1 MMSRRIRPATLT
13 AGAIVLAM
21 ALWPVRAEAHLNS
34 TGLGPAY
41 DGAVHLLFSPEDLV
55 PAFALALLAG
65 LRGATY
71 GRLTLFA
78 LPTAWLTGGFAGI
91 AAGHGSGT
99 AAAAVSFVLLGAL
112 VAMDA
117 RLSVRMLAALAVSV
131 GLVHGF
137 VNGADMRP
145 FGVGVQALCGLASA
159 LFVLT
164 TLVVAFV
171 VQLRQP
177 WSRIAV
183 RVLGSWIAASG
194 LLMLGWAM
202 HTTR

>member
-1 MMSRRIRPATLT
+1 MMSRHIRSATVT

-21 ALWPVRAEAHLNS
+21 ALCPVRAEAHLNS

-41 DGAVHLLFSPEDLV
+41 DGAVHLLLSPEDLV
-55 PAFALALLAG
+55 SAFALALLAG
-65 LRGATY
+65 LRGATC

-78 LPTAWLTGGFAGI
+78 LPAAWLTGGLAGM
-91 AAGHGSGT
+91 T
-99 AAAAVSFVLLGAL
+99 AAHSSGATATVVSFVLLGTL
-112 VAMDA
+112 VAIDA
-117 RLSVRMLAALAVSV
+117 RLSVRMLTALAVSV
-131 GLVHGF
+131 GLAHGF
-137 VNGADMRP
+137 VNGAGMGP
-145 FGVGVQALCGLASA
+145 FGVGVQALFGLASA